1 MIPSENASPYAA
13 ILVVDDEPLA
23 RMELSE
29 LVHRCGY
36 QAWEAANTAEALSML
51 DQSAAH
57 FVGLVT
63 DINMPGTRSGLVLAN
78 HIHCIWPHISIV
90 VISAAR
96 SPMNGELPEH
106 ASFIP
111 KPITPNKL
119 ASALA
124 APH

>member
-1 MIPSENASPYAA
+1 MIPSENASPNAA

-29 LVHRCGY
+29 LVRRCGY

-57 FVGLVT
+57 FVGLVAH
-63 DINMPGTRSGLVLAN
+63 INMPGTRSGLVLAN
-78 HIHCIWPHISIV
+78 HVQCIWPHISIV

-96 SPMNGELPEH
+96 SPMDGELPEH